1 MLYVSNEAIYF
12 YSACNDKYLF
22 FGKSTKIKI
31 LLSDV
36 RALKKE
42 KSMGIFDNSI

>member
-12 YSACNDKYLF
+12 YSSCNDKYLF

-36 RALKKE
+36 WMFKKE
-42 KSMGIFDNSI
+42 KAMGIFPNSI

>member
-31 LLSDV
+31 LLTDI
-36 RALKKE
+36 RGLKLE
-42 KSMGIFDNSI
+42 KAMGIFPNSI